1 MADHDRDAG
10 SRGEEEAPR
19 DPTPE
24 PSGDVTRE
32 GPAPDSPGPSDPNP
46 DPAHDEPPG
55 GRPSDAAFSA
65 DPPAG
70 TFRDTAHTRPAA
82 TPGPTFGDFVRQRHT
97 QIFGAALIG
106 LIVGALLGGI
116 AVAVVSNMVHRGDR
130 HVHVHDRVPYWR
142 HDDGCRPVP
151 GGTWCRG
158 FPDDPRIYPM
168 PVPSVIPK
176 TPLPTPKPTS

>member
-19 DPTPE
+19 DPDPAGT
-24 PSGDVTRE
+24 GDVTRE

-46 DPAHDEPPG
+46 DPAHDQRPG
-55 GRPSDAAFSA
+55 GAAFSS
-65 DPPAG
+65 
-70 TFRDTAHTRPAA
+70 TAYTQ
-82 TPGPTFGDFVRQRHT
+82 PGPTFGDFVRQRHT

-116 AVAVVSNMVHRGDR
+116 AVAVISGMVHRGDR
-130 HVHVHDRVPYWR
+130 HVYIQDDGPYWR
-142 HDDGCRPVP
+142 HDGGCRPVP

-158 FPDDPRIYPM
+158 FPEDPRIYPM

-176 TPLPTPKPTS
+176 TPMSSPKPPS